1 VARKL
6 ETNGYCY
13 IACEIRA
20 VTERAVL
27 VHDGAREA
35 WLPKSQI
42 EDPVDLTREHLGQTI
57 DILMAE
63 WLAKDKGLL

>member
-6 ETNGYCY
+6 ETKGYCH

-20 VTERAVL
+20 ISERAVL
-27 VHDGAREA
+27 VHDGARAA

-42 EDPVDLTREHLGQTI
+42 EDPVDLTREHLGQAVE
-57 DILMAE
+57 ILLPE